1 MAAAKITLIG
11 FYNYMDSVGDDL
23 FGNLQVPTGIDK
35 DELINNILMRGG
47 EYETLYGD
55 PYFMKNMIGVWSKK
69 WQHTMQKWYEAI
81 NAQFDPVE
89 NYDRMEEWTD
99 TNSKVSSGQTSS
111 CANSSESTERNE
123 NAIANDHSISN
134 GSGETTNTRSAFDS
148 GTYQP
153 HDKSN
158 TASDGENTSSSLSS
172 ANGNTETKGN
182 TSNEISE
189 NSIDNA
195 LGKHQGRIH
204 GNIGVKTAQSMI
216 EESLKLFEFNVYD
229 GIADLFISELLI
241 YVD

>member
-1 MAAAKITLIG
+1 MAASKITLIG
-11 FYNYMDSVGDDL
+11 FYNYMDSIGDDL
-23 FGNLQVPTGIDK
+23 FLNLQVPTGIDK
-35 DELINNILMRGG
+35 TELIDNILMRGG
-47 EYETLYGD
+47 EYEVLYSD
-55 PYFMKNMIGVWSKK
+55 PVFFQNMIGVWSKK

-99 TNSKVSSGQTSS
+99 TNSKISSGQTSETS
-111 CANSSESTERNE
+111 ERNE
-123 NAIANDHSISN
+123 NAIANDHSMSN

-153 HDKSN
+153 HDKAN
-158 TASDGENTSSSLSS
+158 TSSDGENISSSLSS
-172 ANGNTETKGN
+172 ANGNT
-182 TSNEISE
+182 SNEISN

-229 GIADLFISELLI
+229 GITDLFISELLI